1 MLGTAK
7 QRHVAARRRC
17 GRRFAFGKDLTG
29 CASAMHNPFLLSEG
43 RHGRAVD
50 LYLTSDPNMVD
61 LRSIVGGR
69 QYRDIR

>member
-29 CASAMHNPFLLSEG
+29 CASAMHNPFLLSGG
-43 RHGRAVD
+43 RHG
-50 LYLTSDPNMVD
+50 
-61 LRSIVGGR
+61 
-69 QYRDIR
+69 